1 MHMATSK
8 AVSSMR
14 PPVSPSARRWI
25 VAAARFGYLAKAM
38 VYAIIGLLAMLAATH
53 SGKHIAG
60 SHGAFMV
67 VLAQPLGRM
76 LLGILAAGVGAYALW
91 RLTQAVLDTDRRGSH
106 AKGIF
111 ARVGMFC
118 TALIYAGLA
127 YSALRIFLGLRS
139 MGSDDQQAR
148 SWTALLMAKPFGR
161 WLVAAAGVAVI
172 GLALHELYVVY
183 RGTFARNLQLSKMS
197 PETGRFIVHC
207 AQIGHTARAIVFGI
221 IGGFLIEAAVYADAR
236 QAKGLGGALQV
247 LEREPYGDWL
257 LAAVAAGFLAYAA
270 YLLLLMIYR
279 RIV

>member
-8 AVSSMR
+8 ALSSMR
-14 PPVSPSARRWI
+14 TPVSASTRRWI

-38 VYAIIGLLAMLAATH
+38 VYAIIGLLAMLAAAH

-67 VLAQPLGRM
+67 VLGQPLGRM
-76 LLGILAAGVGAYALW
+76 LLGILAAGLGAYALW
-91 RLTQAVLDTDRRGSH
+91 RLTQAVLDTDRRGNH
-106 AKGIF
+106 AKGIL
-111 ARVGMFC
+111 ARLGMLC
-118 TALIYAGLA
+118 TGLIYAGLA

-148 SWTALLMAKPFGR
+148 SWTALLMSKPFGR
-161 WLVAAAGVAVI
+161 WLVAAAGAAVVAV
-172 GLALHELYVVY
+172 ALHEVYVVY

-197 PETGRFIVHC
+197 PKTQRFIVRC
-207 AQIGHTARAIVFGI
+207 AQIGHSARAIVFGI
-221 IGGFLIEAAVYADAR
+221 IGGFLLEAAVYADAR
-236 QAKGLGGALQV
+236 QAKGLGGALHV

-257 LAAVAAGFLAYAA
+257 LAAVATGFLAYAA

>member
-1 MHMATSK
+1 MATSK

-14 PPVSPSARRWI
+14 TPVSPSTRRWI
-25 VAAARFGYLAKAM
+25 VAAAKFGYLAKAT

-60 SHGAFMV
+60 SQGAFMV
-67 VLAQPLGRM
+67 VLAQPFGRM
-76 LLGILAAGVGAYALW
+76 LLGILAAGLGAYALW
-91 RLTQAVLDTDRRGSH
+91 RLTQAVLDTDRRGND
-106 AKGIF
+106 AKGIA
-111 ARVGMFC
+111 ARLGMIC

-148 SWTALLMAKPFGR
+148 SWTALLMSKPFGR
-161 WLVAAAGVAVI
+161 WLVAAVGVAVI
-172 GLALHELYVVY
+172 ALALHELYVVY
-183 RGTFARNLQLSKMS
+183 RGTFARNLQLNKVSQK
-197 PETGRFIVHC
+197 TQRFIVRC
-207 AQIGHTARAIVFGI
+207 AQIGHSARAIVFAV
-221 IGGFLIEAAVYADAR
+221 IGGFLLEAAVYSDAR
-236 QAKGLGGALQV
+236 QAKGLGGALHA